1 MKVIILI
8 IAGCYLLKRSG
19 TLTDLLTQFELT
31 ETTRAAPA
39 VTEKVE
45 PAHPPETIPATQEPP
60 TLERYQLEA
69 AALATMQRQKIKSA
83 PALVG
88 LYSDSELYQI
98 IKTNRWILND

>member
-19 TLTDLLTQFELT
+19 VLTDFLKRLEL

-39 VTEKVE
+39 GVPEKVE
-45 PAHPPETIPATQEPP
+45 PAHPPETIPATQEPH

-98 IKTNRWILND
+98 IKANKWILND